1 MFVEIAVDG
10 MGKNGYDNIT
20 KIFSYAKLYFKSV

>member
-10 MGKNGYDNIT
+10 SAKTSYDNTRIV
-20 KIFSYAKLYFKSV
+20 SRVDLGD